1 MALTTKQFYSSISR
15 VGFASWTPFKAPE
28 YDDIVDKS
36 DFRPDAETVR
46 GASISSVPAMKGVFD
61 YEDGKVTDTNRP
73 SDIIMALREGK
84 LDKADLPGIESQLK
98 KEIQNENNELQRK
111 ADEAALA
118 SISKARQ
125 DYLDS
130 LTGFDKNSVPNEQGQ
145 NTGGKLN
152 G

>member
-15 VGFASWTPFKAPE
+15 AGLSSWKPFPGPV
-28 YDDIVDKS
+28 YDDIVDKT

-46 GASISSVPAMKGVFD
+46 GASISSVPAMKGIYD
-61 YEDGKVTDTNRP
+61 YEDGKITDDKRP
-73 SDIIMALREGK
+73 SDIIMALREGR
-84 LDKADLPGIESQLK
+84 LDKADLPAIESQLR
-98 KEIQNENNELQRK
+98 KEIQDENDELQRK

-125 DYLDS
+125 EYLDS
-130 LTGFDKNSVPNEQGQ
+130 LTGFSKDSVPNEQGQ
-145 NTGGKLN
+145 NTGGKIS

>member
-15 VGFASWTPFKAPE
+15 TGFCAWNSLPE
-28 YDDIVDKS
+28 PIYDDIVDRT

-46 GASISSVPAMKGVFD
+46 GATISSMPAMKGIYD
-61 YEDGKVTDTNRP
+61 YEDGKVTDDKRP

-84 LDKADLPGIESQLK
+84 LDKADLPAIESQLK
-98 KEIQNENNELQRK
+98 EDLQNENNRLQQK

-145 NTGGKLN
+145 TTGGK
-152 G
+152 

>member
-1 MALTTKQFYSSISR
+1 MALTTKQYYGSISR
-15 VGFASWTPFKAPE
+15 VGFSSWKAFKNPD
-28 YDDIVDKS
+28 YDDIVDRT

-46 GASISSVPAMKGVFD
+46 GASISSVPAMKGVYD
-61 YEDGKVTDTNRP
+61 YEDGEVTDDKRP

-84 LDKADLPGIESQLK
+84 LDKADLPALESQLK

-145 NTGGKLN
+145 NTGGN
-152 G
+152 Q

>member
-15 VGFASWTPFKAPE
+15 VGFSAWKSLSSPE
-28 YDDIVDKS
+28 YDDIVDKT
-36 DFRPDAETVR
+36 DFRPDAEVVR
-46 GASISSVPAMKGVFD
+46 GSSISSIPAMKGLFD
-61 YEDGKVTDTNRP
+61 YEDGKVTDDKRP

-84 LDKADLPGIESQLK
+84 LDKADLPAIESQLK
-98 KEIQNENNELQRK
+98 QEIQRENDELQRK

-125 DYLDS
+125 NYLDS

-145 NTGGKLN
+145 NTGGQ
-152 G
+152 

>member
-1 MALTTKQFYSSISR
+1 MALTTKQYYSSISR
-15 VGFASWTPFKAPE
+15 TGFSAWKSLKDPV
-28 YDDIVDKS
+28 YDDIVDKTE
-36 DFRPDAETVR
+36 FRPDAETVR
-46 GASISSVPAMKGVFD
+46 GTSVSSLPVMKGVFD
-61 YEDGKVTDTNRP
+61 YEDGKVTSDKTP

-84 LDKADLPGIESQLK
+84 LDKADLPAIESQLRE
-98 KEIQNENNELQRK
+98 EIKNENDSLQQK

-145 NTGGKLN
+145 TTGGK
-152 G
+152 

>member
-1 MALTTKQFYSSISR
+1 MALTTKQYYSSISR
-15 VGFASWTPFKAPE
+15 VGFSSWKSLPDPD
-28 YDDIVDKS
+28 YDDVVDKT

-46 GASISSVPAMKGVFD
+46 GSSISSVPSMKGVYD
-61 YEDGKVTDTNRP
+61 YEDGKVSDNKRP

-84 LDKADLPGIESQLK
+84 LDKADLPVIESQLR
-98 KEIQNENNELQRK
+98 KEIQQENDELQRK
-111 ADEAALA
+111 ADESALA

-145 NTGGKLN
+145 NTGGK
-152 G
+152 

>member
-15 VGFASWTPFKAPE
+15 TGLSSWQSLDSPE
-28 YDDIVDKS
+28 YDDIVDKT

-46 GASISSVPAMKGVFD
+46 GASISSMPAMKGIYD
-61 YEDGKVTDTNRP
+61 YDDGEVTEKKRP

-84 LDKADLPGIESQLK
+84 LDKADLPAIESQLK
-98 KEIQNENNELQRK
+98 REIQNENNELQQK

-130 LTGFDKNSVPNEQGQ
+130 LTGFDKNSVPNEQG
-145 NTGGKLN
+145 NTTEVK
-152 G
+152 

>member
-1 MALTTKQFYSSISR
+1 MALTTEHFYPSISR
-15 VGFASWTPFKAPE
+15 TGISSWTSFPPPE
-28 YDDIVDKS
+28 YDDIVDKT

-46 GASISSVPAMKGVFD
+46 GSSISSLPAMKGVYD
-61 YEDGKVTDTNRP
+61 YEDGKVTDSHRP
-73 SDIIMALREGK
+73 SDIIIALREGK
-84 LDKADLPGIESQLK
+84 LDKADLPAIESQLRD
-98 KEIQNENNELQRK
+98 EIQNENDELQRK

-145 NTGGKLN
+145 NTGGQ
-152 G
+152 

>member
-1 MALTTKQFYSSISR
+1 MALTTKQYYSSISR
-15 VGFASWTPFKAPE
+15 VGFSAWTPFDSPV
-28 YDDIVDKS
+28 YDDIVDKT

-46 GASISSVPAMKGVFD
+46 GSSISSIPAMKGVFD
-61 YEDGKVTDTNRP
+61 YEDGVISDEKRP

-84 LDKADLPGIESQLK
+84 LDKSDLPAIESQLRE
-98 KEIQNENNELQRK
+98 EIQNENNELQRK

-145 NTGGKLN
+145 NTGGK
-152 G
+152 